1 MLENKLAP
9 NQKNK
14 KYNEPIILRY
24 HTFLFLY
31 FRSKKDA
38 KLRTNEWKK
47 RNLYPLYSSSSLS
60 LSLDSRL
67 KTNEEKKGKGRKEDT
82 KWRELP
88 QTMGGREEEEEKKCG
103 TKRNERKRERE
114 KRTCA
119 CHTSPP
125 SMLIRADDPI
135 RKHAHRSRSRG
146 VFVSRARGLNPA
158 RLCWYN
164 IHARVIHS
172 LGDSEQSSSP
182 RFTPTHLLKHSSR
195 TKLRRG

>member
-1 MLENKLAP
+1 MQNWE
-9 NQKNK
+9 
-14 KYNEPIILRY
+14 
-24 HTFLFLY
+24 
-31 FRSKKDA
+31 
-38 KLRTNEWKK
+38 RTNEKK
-47 RNLYPLYSSSSLS
+47 RNLVLFTLPPLS
-60 LSLDSRL
+60 LSRF
-67 KTNEEKKGKGRKEDT
+67 KIKNKRRKERKRKEGRYKMKRTTANNGGERRRRREKMRDET
-82 KWRELP
+82 EWRK
-88 QTMGGREEEEEKKCG
+88 EE
-103 TKRNERKRERE
+103 RERE

-146 VFVSRARGLNPA
+146 VFVSRARGLNPV
-158 RLCWYN
+158 RLCSYN

>member
-14 KYNEPIILRY
+14 KHNEPIILRY

-67 KTNEEKKGKGRKEDT
+67 KTNEGKKGKGRKEDT

-103 TKRNERKRERE
+103 TKRNGERKRERE
-114 KRTCA
+114 REAHVCVSYESTQYVNSRWWPHQETC
-119 CHTSPP
+119 SPLEEP
-125 SMLIRADDPI
+125 
-135 RKHAHRSRSRG
+135 RSFRLSC
-146 VFVSRARGLNPA
+146 ARFKPGAVVL
-158 RLCWYN
+158 
-164 IHARVIHS
+164 V
-172 LGDSEQSSSP
+172 
-182 RFTPTHLLKHSSR
+182 
-195 TKLRRG
+195 

>member
-1 MLENKLAP
+1 M
-9 NQKNK
+9 K
-14 KYNEPIILRY
+14 KKGISFSL
-24 HTFLFLY
+24 LFLL
-31 FRSKKDA
+31 F
-38 KLRTNEWKK
+38 
-47 RNLYPLYSSSSLS
+47 

-103 TKRNERKRERE
+103 TKRNGERKRERE

-146 VFVSRARGLNPA
+146 VFVSRARGLNPV
-158 RLCWYN
+158 RLCSYN

-195 TKLRRG
+195 TKPRRG

>member
-1 MLENKLAP
+1 MQNWE
-9 NQKNK
+9 
-14 KYNEPIILRY
+14 
-24 HTFLFLY
+24 
-31 FRSKKDA
+31 
-38 KLRTNEWKK
+38 RTNEKK
-47 RNLYPLYSSSSLS
+47 RISSSLLFLLS
-60 LSLDSRL
+60 LSLFRF
-67 KTNEEKKGKGRKEDT
+67 KIKNKRRKERKRKRKEGRKEDT

-103 TKRNERKRERE
+103 TKRNGERKRERE

-146 VFVSRARGLNPA
+146 VFVSRARGLNPV
-158 RLCWYN
+158 RLCSYN

-195 TKLRRG
+195 TKPRRG

>member
-1 MLENKLAP
+1 MQNWE
-9 NQKNK
+9 
-14 KYNEPIILRY
+14 
-24 HTFLFLY
+24 
-31 FRSKKDA
+31 
-38 KLRTNEWKK
+38 RTNEKK
-47 RNLYPLYSSSSLS
+47 RISSSLLFLLSLS
-60 LSLDSRL
+60 LSRF
-67 KTNEEKKGKGRKEDT
+67 KIKNKRRKERKRKRKEGRKIQNEENYRKQWGGEKKKKRKNAGRNGMEKGRE
-82 KWRELP
+82 
-88 QTMGGREEEEEKKCG
+88 
-103 TKRNERKRERE
+103 RERE

-195 TKLRRG
+195 TKPRRG

>member
-1 MLENKLAP
+1 MQNWE
-9 NQKNK
+9 
-14 KYNEPIILRY
+14 
-24 HTFLFLY
+24 
-31 FRSKKDA
+31 
-38 KLRTNEWKK
+38 RTNEKK
-47 RNLYPLYSSSSLS
+47 RNLVLFTLPPLS
-60 LSLDSRL
+60 LSRF
-67 KTNEEKKGKGRKEDT
+67 KIKNKRRKERKRKEGRYKMKRTTANNGGERRRRREKMRDET
-82 KWRELP
+82 EWRK
-88 QTMGGREEEEEKKCG
+88 EE
-103 TKRNERKRERE
+103 RERE

-195 TKLRRG
+195 TKPRRG